1 MSARAESGGPEL
13 LHSVEGDLLG
23 LSDPAVK
30 AVLDGLRVRLPETGV
45 ALSPEVLPSWAAK
58 GSSFLWNPA
67 GGLWCWQHL
76 VLLLSD
82 KGEPVCAAAGYF
94 VLPDEYLDA
103 VHRTAYGDSESWLK
117 IACWFLYTVY
127 AQVLKQDYQE
137 ITPRTGELSHTF
149 SIDGIPFGML
159 DISGVP
165 RTGFPL
171 EVLKKALISHHV
183 TLATDVDAAV
193 RESEGF
199 KELLGPF
206 FNGSR
211 IQMVVYG

>member
-1 MSARAESGGPEL
+1 M
-13 LHSVEGDLLG
+13 
-23 LSDPAVK
+23 
-30 AVLDGLRVRLPETGV
+30 
-45 ALSPEVLPSWAAK
+45 
-58 GSSFLWNPA
+58 
-67 GGLWCWQHL
+67 
-76 VLLLSD
+76 
-82 KGEPVCAAAGYF
+82 
-94 VLPDEYLDA
+94 
-103 VHRTAYGDSESWLK
+103 
-117 IACWFLYTVY
+117 Y